1 MESHVQRLVDQTWG
15 KFQKCD
21 GSQRLL
27 IAISGIPGSGKTT
40 LAASVCAGLNK
51 AYHTH
56 YHEKYPNS
64 PDRSQPDIAFVVP
77 LDGYHLT
84 RKQLSEM
91 PNAEE
96 AVFRRGAAFTFDPHS
111 YLDMVE
117 KVRRPI
123 EPESRTI
130 FAPSFD
136 HAVKDPV
143 ANDISIPPTARIVI
157 FEGLYTALDED
168 GWRDAHALMDE
179 TWFVDADIQ
188 TATERVAKR
197 NYAAGI
203 SSSYEESLDRTE
215 KSDMR
220 NAREVLEK
228 RLPVQ
233 EIVPSVEDESWKSE
247 EVDNMEKNLRQLE
260 DNGIEVDADDDE
272 EDGADLRKQRM
283 SRMDSI
289 ALLAADGVGM

>member
-1 MESHVQRLVDQTWG
+1 MESHIQRLVDQTWE

-51 AYHTH
+51 TH
-56 YHEKYPNS
+56 HHHQSKRFPNS
-64 PDRSQPDIAFVVP
+64 PNRSGPDIAFVVP

-84 RKQLSEM
+84 RRQLSEM

-96 AVFRRGAAFTFDPHS
+96 AIFRRGAAFTFDAQS
-111 YLDMVE
+111 YLKLVE
-117 KVRRPI
+117 KVRKPI
-123 EPESRTI
+123 SPETLTI
-130 FAPSFD
+130 YAPSFD

-143 ANDISIPPTARIVI
+143 ANDIAIPPTARII
-157 FEGLYTALDED
+157 LFEGLYTALDEP
-168 GWRDAHALMDE
+168 GWRDAHDLMDE
-179 TWFVDADIQ
+179 TWFVDVDIP
-188 TATERVAKR
+188 TATQRVAKR
-197 NYAAGI
+197 NFAAGI
-203 SSSYEESLDRTE
+203 SGSFEESLDRTE

-220 NAREVLEK
+220 NAKDVLEK

-233 EIVPSVEDESWKSE
+233 EIVPSVEDESWRSE
-247 EVDNMEKNLRQLE
+247 EVRNVDGRLQGQE
-260 DNGIEVDADDDE
+260 DGDEDKDE
-272 EDGADLRKQRM
+272 EEMRRERM
-283 SRMDSI
+283 TRMDSI

>member
-1 MESHVQRLVDQTWG
+1 MESHIQRLVDQTWE

-51 AYHTH
+51 THHNH
-56 YHEKYPNS
+56 YHKRFPNS
-64 PDRSQPDIAFVVP
+64 PNRSGPDIAFVVP

-111 YLDMVE
+111 YVKLVE
-117 KVRRPI
+117 QVRRPI
-123 EPESRTI
+123 SPETSTI
-130 FAPSFD
+130 YAPSFD

-143 ANDISIPPTARIVI
+143 ANDIAIPPTARII
-157 FEGLYTALDED
+157 LFEGLYTALDED
-168 GWRDAHALMDE
+168 GWREAHELMDE
-179 TWFVDADIQ
+179 TWFVDVDIPR
-188 TATERVAKR
+188 ATQRVAKR
-197 NYAAGI
+197 NFAAGL
-203 SSSYEESLDRTE
+203 STSFEESLDRTQ
-215 KSDMR
+215 KSDMS
-220 NAREVLEK
+220 NAKEVLEK

-233 EIVPSVEDESWKSE
+233 EIVPSVEDETWRSE
-247 EVDNMEKNLRQLE
+247 EVRNVDGQLQGE
-260 DNGIEVDADDDE
+260 EGDGDDE
-272 EDGADLRKQRM
+272 DREKDGEEMRKERM
-283 SRMDSI
+283 TRMDSI